1 MNVNIQPGVV
11 ANTTPTID
19 PQGSAAQLATN
30 PNTNPQLLRQIATE
44 TDWELRRLVAG
55 NPNTPTDTL
64 WQLGV
69 DFPEALLDNP
79 VFKLLQLEQLNLV
92 ADIPHST
99 LTSLLQCEGVP
110 TNFLEYAVERQ
121 DYSLWLAVAYN
132 PHTPSALLENL
143 ARKSRAQDRELI
155 RAVAAHPQTPH
166 HLLAQIVDIGSNV
179 AQIVA
184 ENIQTPIVV
193 LEQILRKYGQLN
205 DPTFTTLVALHPHIT
220 ARLAIQMHLAPTE
233 SAAQSLWLAKQPST
247 AATQLAELAETDWNV
262 LRLAIVRHPN
272 TSAEIVERMW
282 QQISAIHTQGSQM
295 DRFIY
300 DSFAGN
306 TRTSALI
313 REQLRKLLKW

>member
-1 MNVNIQPGVV
+1 MNVNIKQGVV
-11 ANTTPTID
+11 ANTMPTID
-19 PQGSAAQLATN
+19 PPGSAAQLATN
-30 PNTNPQLLRQIATE
+30 PSTNPQLLRKIATE
-44 TDWELRRLVAG
+44 PDWELRRLVAG
-55 NPNTPTDTL
+55 NPNTPTDIL
-64 WQLGV
+64 WHLGV

-110 TNFLEYAVERQ
+110 INFLEYAVERQ

-143 ARKSRAQDRELI
+143 ARKSRAHDRELI
-155 RAVAAHPQTPH
+155 RAVAAHPQTPA

-184 ENIQTPIVV
+184 ENVQTPIVV
-193 LEQILRKYGQLN
+193 LEQILRKYGQIN

-220 ARLAIQMHLAPTE
+220 ARLAIQMHLAANE

-247 AATQLAELAETDWNV
+247 AAAQLAELAATDWQV
-262 LRLAIVRHPN
+262 LRLAVVRHLN
-272 TSAEIVERMW
+272 TPADVIERIW
-282 QQISAIHTQGSQM
+282 QQISAVHPQGSQL
-295 DRFIY
+295 DRLIY
-300 DSFAGN
+300 DSFASN
-306 TRTSALI
+306 TRTSTPI
-313 REQLRKLLKW
+313 RQELRKLLKW